1 MHVFMNATIF
11 KALGNVTRLKIIKM
25 LMIKEHNVTDLT
37 KISGK
42 DQTTVSRHLA
52 SLKEAK
58 VISQKRIGRNKIY
71 AIIDS
76 KMKAWLNTVIQ
87 NNNKSEVNTPLRDKI
102 KDYLTSQEKKY
113 E

>member
-1 MHVFMNATIF
+1 
-11 KALGNVTRLKIIKM
+11 M

-71 AIIDS
+71 CIVDS
-76 KMKAWLNTVIQ
+76 KMKAWLNVAIQ
-87 NNNKSEVNTPLRDKI
+87 NNNKPKDSAPLRDKI
-102 KDYLTSQEKKY
+102 KDFLTNQEK
-113 E
+113 

>member
-1 MHVFMNATIF
+1 
-11 KALGNVTRLKIIKM
+11 M

-58 VISQKRIGRNKIY
+58 IISQKRIGRNKIY
-71 AIIDS
+71 GIVDT
-76 KMKAWLNTVIQ
+76 KMKAWLNAAIQ
-87 NNNKSEVNTPLRDKI
+87 NNNKPEESIPLRDKI
-102 KDYLTSQEKKY
+102 KDFLINQEK
-113 E
+113 

>member
-1 MHVFMNATIF
+1 MDAVIF
-11 KALGNVTRLKIIKM
+11 KALGNVTRLKIIEM

-52 SLKEAK
+52 NLKEAK
-58 VISQKRIGRNKIY
+58 IISQKRIGRNKIY

-76 KMKAWLNTVIQ
+76 RMKAWLNMAVR
-87 NNNKSEVNTPLRDKI
+87 NNNKTEENTPLRDKI
-102 KDYLTSQEKKY
+102 KDFLTSQKK
-113 E
+113 

>member
-58 VISQKRIGRNKIY
+58 IISQKRIGRNKIY
-71 AIIDS
+71 GIVDT
-76 KMKAWLNTVIQ
+76 KMKAWLNAAIQ
-87 NNNKSEVNTPLRDKI
+87 NNNKPEESIPLRDKI
-102 KDYLTSQEKKY
+102 KDFLINQEK
-113 E
+113 

>member
-1 MHVFMNATIF
+1 MHAFMDAVIF
-11 KALGNVTRLKIIKM
+11 KALGNITRLKIIEM

-52 SLKEAK
+52 NLKGAK
-58 VISQKRIGRNKIY
+58 IISQKRIGRNKMY

-76 KMKAWLNTVIQ
+76 EMKAWLNVAIQ
-87 NNNKSEVNTPLRDKI
+87 SNNKPEENTPLRDKI
-102 KDYLTSQEKKY
+102 KDFLTNQEK
-113 E
+113 